1 MYINIHYK
9 YELIIADSDS
19 FKLQDLPLT
28 SYYKLVDWWLL
39 VLFNMLV
46 STLGFH
52 TYLTHLLK
60 KAKKENVT
68 RIKPF
73 LENET
78 EKKFAS
84 QQQLFNHASRMN
96 MIAKIVF
103 IVFLIMFNIL
113 FWIIALTEHFKSSE
127 VILSMHW
134 DL

>member
-1 MYINIHYK
+1 M
-9 YELIIADSDS
+9 
-19 FKLQDLPLT
+19 QDLPLT

-84 QQQLFNHASRMN
+84 QQQLLNHASRLN

-113 FWIIALTEHFKSSE
+113 FWIIALNEHFKSSE
-127 VILSMHW
+127 VILSMH
-134 DL
+134 